1 MEGNGIGR
9 NLGFSK
15 LDGKQWNR
23 KEPGNF
29 KNRWKKMKL
38 EGTWKCQ
45 NKMERNVIE
54 RNLKIT
60 KIDETKW
67 NWKEPGNLRNSWKEI
82 ELEGA

>member
-1 MEGNGIGR
+1 
-9 NLGFSK
+9 
-15 LDGKQWNR
+15 
-23 KEPGNF
+23 
-29 KNRWKKMKL
+29 MKL

-67 NWKEPGNLRNSWKEI
+67 NWKEPGNLRNSWKKKI
-82 ELEGA
+82 ELEGAWKFQK